1 MNERNIYPCQAGGRK
16 QRKQGIHTKSGGECG
31 KLYRRVHWNNNGC
44 KSIVWRCINRLEPGT
59 PEVACHNRTVNEAV
73 SRIKELQEFIK
84 EQNAKVTDFDET
96 LVSNLISRITIYPGY
111 CIVQFRSG
119 VAVDITE

>member
-1 MNERNIYPCQAGGRK
+1 MNEAVLQD
-16 QRKQGIHTKSGGECG
+16 
-31 KLYRRVHWNNNGC
+31 V
-44 KSIVWRCINRLEPGT
+44 
-59 PEVACHNRTVNEAV
+59 TVEAV

-84 EQNAKVTDFDET
+84 EQNAKVTHFDET

-111 CIVQFRSG
+111 CIVEFRSG